1 MNLELNRKKLEMKL
15 ASPMKL
21 LLKSNKYILNK
32 IKLIYNI
39 RVILQCEVVCKEVIE
54 RTKIKD

>member
-1 MNLELNRKKLEMKL
+1 MKL